1 MPCDK
6 LSKPEWAGPSPRSRI
21 SDWSARRAEE
31 ETLAKAE
38 VAEAAEAAE
47 AVAHQDDEVDT
58 ADLTAN
64 PAFIDLNQE

>member
-21 SDWSARRAEE
+21 SDWSARHAKEE
-31 ETLAKAE
+31 NFAKAE
-38 VAEAAEAAE
+38 VAEAAE
-47 AVAHQDDEVDT
+47 AVAHQDDEVDIV
-58 ADLTAN
+58 DLTTN